1 MVRNKEL
8 KTLPACKRCGYVPG
22 FEHIEVHTMY
32 GPWEGWII
40 ECGCLDRDIKRGNA
54 EAAIKEWSEKN
65 EGRNKNNDNRRRS
78 A

>member
-1 MVRNKEL
+1 MIRNKEI
-8 KTLPACKRCGYVPG
+8 KMLPACKRCGYVPG

-40 ECGCLDRDIKRGNA
+40 ECGCNDRIVRGNA
-54 EAAIKEWSEKN
+54 EAAIKAWSERN